1 MNRPE
6 SRPVIS
12 AVGPLEQAMR
22 DYLTLRQGLGHQ
34 LADAARLLPS
44 FVAFLEQHDLA
55 TVTIEAALQWCQ
67 QPAPVGGVTVAPRRM
82 TVARGFAR
90 YLAGIDPA
98 TEIPP
103 VGLVPLHHQRPTPFL
118 YSDDDITTVL
128 AAARALTPESRG
140 LTYYTLL
147 GLLAATGMR
156 IGEAIGLDLNDV
168 DREQA
173 VLLIRES
180 KFGKSR
186 LVPLHPSAMTA
197 LQDYLQARAS
207 FRQPHQEPSVFVG
220 RTGRRL
226 IYQVVGETFRQLLT
240 DTGVGADAPRRP
252 RLHDLRHRFAILTL
266 VGWYRSDEPVQPKL
280 PVLST
285 YLGHREPS
293 STYWYLSAAPELLAL
308 AAARRDQTQPGP
320 QPQALLQAQPG
331 GRS

>member
-1 MNRPE
+1 V
-6 SRPVIS
+6 SRPASQPVS
-12 AVGPLEQAMR
+12 PLEQAMR

-34 LADAARLLPS
+34 MADAARLLPS
-44 FVAFLEQHDLA
+44 FVAFLEQHDLV
-55 TVTIEAALQWCQ
+55 TVTIDAALQWCQ
-67 QPAPVGGVTVAPRRM
+67 QPAPVGGATVAPRRM
-82 TVARGFAR
+82 TAARGFAR

-98 TEIPP
+98 TQIPP
-103 VGLVPLHHQRPTPFL
+103 VGLVPLRQRRPTPFL
-118 YSDDDITTVL
+118 YSDDDITALL
-128 AAARALTPESRG
+128 AAARALTPASRG

-156 IGEAIGLDLNDV
+156 IGEAIGVDLSDL

-186 LVPLHPSAMTA
+186 LVPLHPSTMTA
-197 LQDYLQARAS
+197 LRDYEQTRTSIRQAR
-207 FRQPHQEPSVFVG
+207 QEPSLFVG
-220 RTGRRL
+220 RTGKRL
-226 IYQVVGETFRQLLT
+226 IYQVVGQTFRQLLT
-240 DTGVGADAPRRP
+240 ETGVGADAPRRP

-266 VGWYRSDEPVQPKL
+266 IGWYRSDEPVQPKL

-308 AAARRDQTQPGP
+308 AAARRDQTRLG
-320 QPQALLQAQPG
+320 AQ
-331 GRS
+331 S

>member
-1 MNRPE
+1 M
-6 SRPVIS
+6 S
-12 AVGPLEQAMR
+12 PLEQALR
-22 DYLTLRQGLGHQ
+22 DYLRLRQGLGHQ
-34 LADAARLLPS
+34 MADAARLLPS
-44 FVAFLEQHDLA
+44 FVAFLEQHELP
-55 TVTIEAALQWCQ
+55 TVTIDAALQWCQ
-67 QPAPVGGVTVAPRRM
+67 QPTLVGGVTVAPRRM
-82 TVARGFAR
+82 TAARGFAR

-103 VGLVPLHHQRPTPFL
+103 VGLVPLRQRRPAPFL
-118 YSDDDITTVL
+118 YSDADITKLLV
-128 AAARALTPESRG
+128 AARALTPHSRG

-156 IGEAIGLDLNDV
+156 IGEAIGLDLSDV
-168 DREQA
+168 DHEQA

-186 LVPLHPSAMTA
+186 LVPLQPSTMTA
-197 LQDYLQARAS
+197 LQDYLQARTKIRRS
-207 FRQPHQEPSVFVG
+207 RREPSLFLG
-220 RTGRRL
+220 RTGHRL

-266 VGWYRSDEPVQPKL
+266 VDWYRSDDPVQPKL

-308 AAARRDQTQPGP
+308 AAARRDQ
-320 QPQALLQAQPG
+320 ARLG